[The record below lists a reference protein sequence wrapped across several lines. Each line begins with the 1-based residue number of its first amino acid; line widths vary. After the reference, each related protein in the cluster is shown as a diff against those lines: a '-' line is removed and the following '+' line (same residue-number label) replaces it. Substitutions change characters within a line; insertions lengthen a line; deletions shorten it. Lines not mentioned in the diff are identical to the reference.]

1 MAPALWGFVL
11 IFAAPAMAGDFRL
24 LVLDHAFVKWGEPVL
39 GSGAEVTYAFANEEI
54 VTPGARNCGHIV
66 PFSALSESSHLP
78 FADLQVEARKAFAT
92 WEKSS
97 ALRFREAKNS
107 THADIVIGIQASPR
121 GLAFTNVAPVEPTA
135 MARLARFA
143 SSWTGRDSAAGVSS
157 IQSALICL
165 NPLQHWKIGFDGDL
179 KTYDVR
185 YALTH
190 EIGHAIGLDHPGVSG
205 ALMDFRYSEKFDG
218 LQASDIAAVRRL
230 YGPAP

>member
-1 MAPALWGFVL
+1 MAPALWGLIF

-39 GSGAEVTYAFANEEI
+39 GSGAEVTYAFAGEEI

-66 PFSALSESSHLP
+66 PYAALGESSHLP
-78 FADLQVEARKAFAT
+78 LAALKAEARKAFAT
-92 WEKSS
+92 WEEVS
-97 ALRFREAKNS
+97 ALKFREAEKP
-107 THADIVIGIQASPR
+107 TDADIVIGIQASPR
-121 GLAFTNVAPVEPTA
+121 GLAFTNVTPVEPSA
-135 MARLARFA
+135 MARFARFA
-143 SSWTGRDSAAGVSS
+143 SGWTGRDNADGVSS
-157 IQSALICL
+157 IQTALICL

>member
-1 MAPALWGFVL
+1 MAPALWGLVL

-24 LVLDHAFVKWGEPVL
+24 LVLDHGFVKWGEPVL

-54 VTPGARNCGHIV
+54 VTSGARNCGHIV
-66 PFSALSESSHLP
+66 PFATLSESSHLP
-78 FADLQVEARKAFAT
+78 LADLQVEARKAFAT

-97 ALRFREAKNS
+97 ALRFREAENS
-107 THADIVIGIQASPR
+107 IHADIVIGIQASPR
-121 GLAFTNVAPVEPTA
+121 GLAFTNVVPAEPTA
-135 MARLARFA
+135 MARLARLA